1 MTIPITF
8 RPIDTWSGKLRT
20 SRKRDRFDKPY
31 RQILDQLDRE
41 LGHLGAKEANVLVA
55 CRENQ
60 LRNDGLLRSAAV
72 LEHPGVVL
80 YVPKCDEGTLRFQTD
95 MYIDWQG
102 NLRAIAEAL
111 EGLRTFDRHGI
122 GKGGEQYRGYSAL
135 PPAAPIAAGEWA
147 SKLDAARWL
156 CAQAKPGIHVHHSV
170 VAQVVTD
177 PAWLN
182 SEYREAAMNAHP
194 DRGGSDELMAKVTR
208 ARDFIRQAE
217 GGAA

>member
-1 MTIPITF
+1 MSVPITF

-41 LGHLGAKEANVLVA
+41 LFHIGAKEASVLVA
-55 CRENQ
+55 CRESQ
-60 LRNDGLLRSAAV
+60 FRNDGLLRSAAV

-80 YVPKCDEGTLRFQTD
+80 YIPKCDKGTLRFQTD
-95 MYIDWQG
+95 LYIDWQA
-102 NLRAIAEAL
+102 NLRAIAEAM

-135 PPAAPIAAGEWA
+135 PPASPIVAAEWA
-147 SKLDAARWL
+147 DVHAARRFL
-156 CAQAKPGIHVHHSV
+156 AELAVLPNGAHP
-170 VAQVVTD
+170 D
-177 PAWLN
+177 RL
-182 SEYREAAMNAHP
+182 YREAAKVAHP
-194 DRGGSDELMAKVTR
+194 DRGGSADLMAKVTR
-208 ARDFIRQAE
+208 SRDFIRAAE